1 MNFNFQT
8 MNRTP
13 NKHGIFFTLLF
24 TMVFLALYSIPA
36 EAQLPRERAVT
47 DQPVEG
53 TFWAPVAVGIATVQ
67 NVDGGNMMSSVVH
80 TFGLTSGGLD
90 TFFGMDDGA
99 NTKLNIDYGITD
111 RFSVGIGR
119 MTFNKIV
126 DLRTKVN
133 LLRQTESGSMPLDIA
148 VKGSVGI
155 NTLSGINYKFL
166 DRMSYFA
173 SLMIARKLNRF
184 SLQVSPMYAHFNN
197 PIFGN
202 AGKFYGMGVLAQYE
216 INERLSLNTEY
227 LPVFGD
233 RNPGTEDA
241 LAIALN
247 IDTGGHIFQLF
258 FTSSQWHN
266 EQFIMANNRDRFW
279 EGDFRFGFNIHRVF
293 GLGGN

>member
-1 MNFNFQT
+1 MDI
-8 MNRTP
+8 TP
-13 NKHGIFFTLLF
+13 KRHGL
-24 TMVFLALYSIPA
+24 LYSLILTMALLACYSAPA
-36 EAQLPRERAVT
+36 EAQLTRERAVT
-47 DQPVEG
+47 DQEVER
-53 TFWAPVAVGIATVQ
+53 TFWAPVAVGISTVQ
-67 NVDGGNMMSSVVH
+67 NPDGKNMMSSVVH
-80 TFGLTSGGLD
+80 TFGLTNGGLD

-99 NTKLNIDYGITD
+99 NTKLNIDYGISD

-133 LLRQTESGSMPLDIA
+133 LLRQTKSGSMPLDIA
-148 VKGSVGI
+148 IKGSMGI
-155 NTLSGINYKFL
+155 NTLSGIGYNFN
-166 DRMSYFA
+166 DRLSYFA
-173 SLMIARKLNRF
+173 SVMAARKMDRF
-184 SLQVSPMYAHFNN
+184 SLQLTPMIAHFNN

-202 AGKFYGMGVLAQYE
+202 SGQFYGMGLLLQYE
-216 INERLSLNTEY
+216 INERFSLNTEY
-227 LPVFGD
+227 LPVLGE
-233 RNPGTEDA
+233 RNPGTADA
-241 LAIALN
+241 MAIALN

>member
-1 MNFNFQT
+1 
-8 MNRTP
+8 MNRTS
-13 NKHGIFFTLLF
+13 NCHGLVFTLLV
-24 TMVFLALYSIPA
+24 TTSFLALYSIPA

-53 TFWAPVAVGIATVQ
+53 IFWAPVAVGLATVQ

-99 NTKLNIDYGITD
+99 NTKLNIDYGISD
-111 RFSVGIGR
+111 RLSVGIGR

-133 LLRQTESGSMPLDIA
+133 LLQQTESGSMPLDLA
-148 VKGSVGI
+148 VKGSFGI
-155 NTLSGINYKFL
+155 NTLSGLNYNFE
-166 DRMSYFA
+166 DRLSYFA
-173 SLMIARKLNRF
+173 SVMAARKINRF
-184 SLQVSPMYAHFNN
+184 SLQLSPMIAHFNN
-197 PIFGN
+197 PVFGN
-202 AGKFYGMGVLAQYE
+202 AGQLYGMGMLLKYE

-233 RNPGTEDA
+233 RNPGTSDA
-241 LAIALN
+241 MAVALN

-266 EQFIMANNRDRFW
+266 EQFIMGNNRDRFW
-279 EGDFRFGFNIHRVF
+279 EGDLRFGFNIHRVF
-293 GLGGN
+293 GLGGK